1 MSRRSG
7 QSGTIVVAGRWYRV
21 RWREDVEGQDQR
33 LQRSEK
39 IAPVMLDRSG
49 KPKPPSFEVK
59 RKAREIV
66 EHSGANSVERFNR
79 VVLGAQTFRERAEQ
93 WLTEVKHV
101 YPVIGDI
108 LLPSVNNKTCK
119 PLVSAMFDAGLSVC
133 SVNNYM
139 KAVLQIVRSL
149 KDEESGLPIH
159 NLKWNR
165 EYLDLPKI
173 NRDEQNV
180 PAFDAEQINKLVAD
194 SDGDEQMLYIIEAA
208 TGLRIGE
215 CLGLEVRHVLNDGR
229 TLHIEQ
235 AVNRF
240 GELAG
245 LKTKAARRNVDVTI
259 EVAAYINEFIKDKG
273 GLLFATSNGS
283 PHLVGNLRSR
293 WLQERFPDYGFHSF
307 RRYRVTHLE
316 AVRAHGHL
324 TKVWTGHALSGVT
337 EQYAE
342 SLKRNTA
349 LRLAEVEKCGTGF
362 VLSAPNAPRISVSEV
377 VAVAA

>member
-1 MSRRSG
+1 M
-7 QSGTIVVAGRWYRV
+7 
-21 RWREDVEGQDQR
+21 
-33 LQRSEK
+33 
-39 IAPVMLDRSG
+39 
-49 KPKPPSFEVK
+49 
-59 RKAREIV
+59 
-66 EHSGANSVERFNR
+66 
-79 VVLGAQTFRERAEQ
+79 VLGAQTFRERAEQ
-93 WLTEVKHV
+93 WLTEVRKRRFGAYKETTLPTISYALNKHV
-101 YPVIGDI
+101 YPVIGDV
-108 LLPSVNNKTCK
+108 LLSQVNNKTCK
-119 PLVSAMFDAGLSVC
+119 PLVTAMFDAGLSVC

-139 KAVLQIVRSL
+139 KAVLQIVRSR

-180 PAFDAEQINKLVAD
+180 PAFDAEQITKLVAE
-194 SDGDEQMLYIIEAA
+194 SEGDEQMLYIILAA

-215 CLGLEVRHVLNDGR
+215 CLGLETRHVLNGGR
-229 TLHIEQ
+229 TLYVEQ

-245 LKTKAARRNVDVTI
+245 LKTKAARRHVDVTAG
-259 EVAAYINEFIKDKG
+259 VAAHVNEFIRG
-273 GLLFATSNGS
+273 RSGLLFATGS
-283 PHLVGNLRSR
+283 GSAHLVGNLRTR

-324 TKVWTGHALSGVT
+324 LKMWTGHALSGVT

-349 LRLAEVEKCGTGF
+349 LRLEETERVGTGF
-362 VLSAPNAPRISVSEV
+362 ALSAPNVPNVPRISSIEA